1 MKKTIHINLSGIAFR
16 IEEDAFDRLQNY
28 LKDVETAL
36 GTDNGAKETLQDI
49 ESRIAEIFMPVAS
62 QPETSVTLKDVEDV
76 IRIIGVPSDFGTD
89 EPGTDSSAPKN
100 TAAPQP
106 APPVSRRLF
115 RDPYN
120 RIFGGVCSGL
130 GAYFKIEPLVFRLI
144 FLIGSIWGIFL
155 IPYIILWIVMPKALT
170 MEQRRQM
177 FGGDQPPYKSNYPNS
192 QINIGKDAGNAF
204 LRVLGIITG
213 VLLVI
218 VTFTAMVTLTMVLFF
233 SPLVIDVFPDLY
245 WMQQLN
251 DILLIPQQSFILLI
265 GLALLAGIPLL
276 MLFYLGL
283 HLLFNFQKGGKTIG
297 ALGLIFWLLGLGM
310 VIYAAVT
317 IGRDFKE
324 TARVE
329 EVITPKPFSGDT
341 LYLEANEWPY
351 RHTHNTLEYGNQL
364 KSYISNGRLFTE
376 GNPSIYL
383 RKNADRMAITLTRE
397 ARGSNTDEAE
407 KNASDIEFFWL
418 QSDSV
423 IQIDPCFTLRM
434 GSKIRNQEMSITI
447 EMPKGKYL
455 KAEPTLQ
462 NKIRW

>member
-16 IEEDAFDRLQNY
+16 IEEDAFNRLQNY
-28 LKDVETAL
+28 LKDVEAAL

-49 ESRIAEIFMPVAS
+49 ESRIAEIFMPIAN
-62 QPETSVTLKDVEDV
+62 QPDTSVTIKDVEDV
-76 IRIIGVPSDFGTD
+76 IRMIGVPSDFGTID
-89 EPGTDSSAPKN
+89 QDTTSRATENPSAP
-100 TAAPQP
+100 P
-106 APPVSRRLF
+106 APPVSKRLF

-120 RIFGGVCSGL
+120 RVFGGVCSGL
-130 GAYFKIEPLVFRLI
+130 GAYFKIEPLIFRLI
-144 FLIGSIWGIFL
+144 FLIGTIWGILL

-177 FGGDQPPYKSNYPNS
+177 FGGDQPPYKTNYPNS
-192 QINIGKDAGNAF
+192 QINIGTDAGNAF
-204 LRVLGIITG
+204 LRVLGIVTG
-213 VLLVI
+213 VVLII

-233 SPLVIDVFPDLY
+233 SPLVIDVFPHLY
-245 WMQQLN
+245 WIQQLN
-251 DILLIPQQSFILLI
+251 DILLIPQQSFILLM
-265 GLALLAGIPLL
+265 GSALLTGIPLL

-283 HLLFNFQKGGKTIG
+283 HLLFKFQKGGKTIG

-317 IGRDFKE
+317 LGHDFKE
-324 TARVE
+324 TARME
-329 EVITPKPFSGDT
+329 EVITPKPFRGDT

-351 RHTHNTLEYGNQL
+351 RHTHNKLEYGNQL
-364 KSYISNGRLFTE
+364 ASYISNGRLFTE

-397 ARGSNTDEAE
+397 ARGRNTDDAQ
-407 KNASDIEFFWL
+407 KNADDIEFFWL

-434 GSKIRNQEMSITI
+434 GSKIRNQKMSITI

-455 KAEPTLQ
+455 KAEPMLQ